1 MRAVV
6 PRFCAVLRKQLH
18 RIPRVRTFRVLAVA
32 VGGTYLS
39 LATVGCVSNEYVIP
53 KTELKR
59 LSFLPPSQRG
69 MRVHVVQSLGSGG
82 ELSSDN
88 GEVLADR
95 EYTEEFA
102 AYDQPESTSEPGH
115 ARVDI
120 NLQLDGLGGHG
131 HASVARAPGPS
142 GKGGGGWGA
151 RAPSP
156 GSTSSSGPRGLG
168 GGGGGNINFG
178 GGGGGGGGDDLAVFA
193 IILVAVALMAAAG
206 LAVTEGIRYDGL
218 VQLHPE
224 QPVHLKSS
232 AGSAR
237 TIPLAALTPVD
248 AAVSEEALVMD
259 NEGFG
264 FRFAHR
270 RALDRKG
277 FAFKVDFGSLDSLC
291 GCYSAAGLASN
302 IQFGYFPHHRFGLLG
317 TLTLGGGTNALD
329 QTFQR
334 HSANLE
340 AQFFPLQAWRIHLGG
355 FGHGGMQVAR
365 DEFGTRTGPA
375 WGGGAILEFAL
386 TTRLAL
392 TGRMDYT
399 VARTAPDGQS
409 WASSTTLTAGLAIY

>member
-1 MRAVV
+1 M
-6 PRFCAVLRKQLH
+6 
-18 RIPRVRTFRVLAVA
+18 
-32 VGGTYLS
+32 YLS
-39 LATVGCVSNEYVIP
+39 LVTAGCVSNEYVIP
-53 KTELKR
+53 KTELNR
-59 LSFLPPSQRG
+59 LSLLPPSQRG
-69 MRVHVVQSLGSGG
+69 MRVQVAQSLGSGG
-82 ELSSDN
+82 ELSSGR

-95 EYTEEFA
+95 DYAAEFA
-102 AYDQPESTSEPGH
+102 AYNHPESTIETGY

-120 NLQLDGLGGHG
+120 NLPLDGLGGHG
-131 HASVARAPGPS
+131 RASMERVPGPS
-142 GKGGGGWGA
+142 GKGGSGWGA

-156 GSTSSSGPRGLG
+156 ASTSSSGPRSG
-168 GGGGGNINFG
+168 GGGGGHFNFS
-178 GGGGGGGGDDLAVFA
+178 GGGGGGGGDNLAVFA
-193 IILVAVALMAAAG
+193 IIVVAVAIMAAAG
-206 LAVTEGIRYDGL
+206 LAVTEGLRYDGF

-232 AGSAR
+232 AGAQR
-237 TIPLAALTPVD
+237 TLPLAALTPADV
-248 AAVSEEALVMD
+248 AVTQEALVMD
-259 NEGFG
+259 NEAFG
-264 FRFAHR
+264 FRFDHR

-302 IQFGYFPHHRFGLLG
+302 IQVGYFPHHRFGLLG

-334 HSANLE
+334 HSANIE
-340 AQFFPLQAWRIHLGG
+340 AQVFPLQAWRIHLGG

-365 DEFGTRTGPA
+365 DEFGTRTGAA

-399 VARTAPDGQS
+399 IAHTAPDGQA

>member
-1 MRAVV
+1 MRWPTPKWPGRFALKMLAQMLLVALLSALLSTYAFYYVV
-6 PRFCAVLRKQLH
+6 HRFADFSIEQSERSATASKRAAEV
-18 RIPRVRTFRVLAVA
+18 FRS
-32 VGGTYLS
+32 Y
-39 LATVGCVSNEYVIP
+39 
-53 KTELKR
+53 
-59 LSFLPPSQRG
+59 F
-69 MRVHVVQSLGSGG
+69 
-82 ELSSDN
+82 
-88 GEVLADR
+88 ADR
-95 EYTEEFA
+95 KEEF
-102 AYDQPESTSEPGH
+102 
-115 ARVDI
+115 RR
-120 NLQLDGLGGHG
+120 
-131 HASVARAPGPS
+131 RAQ
-142 GKGGGGWGA
+142 
-151 RAPSP
+151 
-156 GSTSSSGPRGLG
+156 
-168 GGGGGNINFG
+168 
-178 GGGGGGGGDDLAVFA
+178 
-193 IILVAVALMAAAG
+193 IIAAG
-206 LAVTEGIRYDGL
+206 PVTDMASLAVTEGLRYDGF

-232 AGSAR
+232 AGAQR
-237 TIPLAALTPVD
+237 TLPLAALTPADV
-248 AAVSEEALVMD
+248 AVTQEALVMD
-259 NEGFG
+259 NEAFG
-264 FRFAHR
+264 FRFDHR

-302 IQFGYFPHHRFGLLG
+302 IQVGYFPHHRFGLLG

-399 VARTAPDGQS
+399 IAHTAPDEHAVDDVVKGAAHHAGHGGNREFPQQRRDGFRLQ
-409 WASSTTLTAGLAIY
+409 TTKFPHFKKLSRIRGGIGTAIPFRQA

>member
-1 MRAVV
+1 M
-6 PRFCAVLRKQLH
+6 
-18 RIPRVRTFRVLAVA
+18 
-32 VGGTYLS
+32 YLS
-39 LATVGCVSNEYVIP
+39 LATLGCVSNEYVIP

-59 LSFLPPSQRG
+59 LSLLPPSQRG
-69 MRVHVVQSLGSGG
+69 MRVQVVQSLGSGG
-82 ELSSDN
+82 ELSSDS
-88 GEVLADR
+88 GAVLADR
-95 EYTEEFA
+95 AYVDEFA
-102 AYDQPESTSEPGH
+102 AYDQPESTSEPGY

-120 NLQLDGLGGHG
+120 NLPIDGLGGHG
-131 HASVARAPGPS
+131 HARVARAPGPN
-142 GKGGGGWGA
+142 GKGGSGWG
-151 RAPSP
+151 RTAPAP
-156 GSTSSSGPRGLG
+156 RSTSSSGPRSG
-168 GGGGGNINFG
+168 GGGGGNFNF

-206 LAVTEGIRYDGL
+206 LAVTEGLRYDGL

-232 AGSAR
+232 AGTER
-237 TIPLAALTPVD
+237 TIPLAALTPADVD
-248 AAVSEEALVMD
+248 ATEEAVVMD
-259 NEGFG
+259 DEAFG
-264 FRFAHR
+264 FRFDHR

-302 IQFGYFPHHRFGLLG
+302 IQLGYFPHHRFGLLG

-334 HSANLE
+334 HSANIE
-340 AQFFPLQAWRIHLGG
+340 AQVFPLQAWRIHLGG

-399 VARTAPDGQS
+399 IARTAPDSQS